1 MIIQRLFAVLY
12 MLAGLV
18 KAFPELE
25 SVAETLKLAAIAN
38 QGTWY
43 QGITFWLAEHG
54 AAVNILVGVV
64 LFGSGL
70 VLMLNPLWAT
80 LVIYGQLL
88 MMAIFVA
95 LLHHS
100 QPQVIFLDAL
110 FALAAFYMLHVQY
123 HRKPQPRTFPTRA
136 FSTPVTLPVPP
147 TSPPLE
153 DEYDVVIIGGGVSG
167 LTAATELTHKRVLV
181 LEKSPTFG
189 GNARYNTVSTLKFP
203 IAGVC
208 FQQPQPDSSMMRLLK
223 KIGLEQA
230 YKSNEKDTLVFFDTF
245 LLLRCLGEVILGFL
259 KYPAYLLK
267 LSVWGLTG
275 QLFLHA
281 IIGKPYVVAAK
292 QLGDPIFAELYTFLD
307 KFSPRSKHYPSLPWT
322 PDSAWSHE
330 HMALLDNLSLHD
342 YLFEPDKLGPL
353 PEHLQPPRKLGKLV
367 ENAVATTLRV
377 ECLDIH
383 DVSAYVGLHFLVGYL
398 RGNLVTLPGGNGGI
412 SAGLYDYLSGH
423 DTIRLQS
430 HAQLQAIT
438 PQPNGTLI
446 EVIVNGEL
454 NQVLARQVIWAAPKT
469 ELANWLP
476 ALPAEQLA
484 ALDQIRHED
493 YYLANVLLEKPLLS
507 HSFGGYLIEPDA
519 ANEPYSWCKAGTCL
533 VANWMDNQAGANVG
547 VLTLLKPTTRSERQG
562 RTAKNEFAALQQ
574 QTYVEIA
581 KVLRN
586 LGIPASMIEDIHIWY
601 WPAGLVTSVV
611 GQQAQGVFN
620 LARQPFKNIHFANQ
634 DSVGIGNIESAV
646 SAGLEAATAVKAAL
660 AQEFP
665 PIDFAANLEMSS

>member
-12 MLAGLV
+12 MLAGLA

-25 SVAETLKLAAIAN
+25 NVAEILKQAAIAN

-43 QGITFWLAEHG
+43 QGISIWLAEHG
-54 AAVNILVGVV
+54 AAVNIVAGVV

-70 VLMLNPLWAT
+70 VLMINPLWTT

-88 MMAIFVA
+88 MMAIFVI
-95 LLHHS
+95 LLHHA

-110 FALAAFYMLHVQY
+110 FALAALYMLHVQY
-123 HRKPQPRTFPTRA
+123 HRKPQPKTFPTRT
-136 FSTPVTLPVPP
+136 FSTAASAPETQA
-147 TSPPLE
+147 SAPLA

-167 LTAATELTHKRVLV
+167 LTAASELTHQRVLV

-189 GNARYNTVSTLKFP
+189 GNARYNTFNNLRFP

-208 FQQPQPDSSMMRLLK
+208 FQQPQPGSPMLRLLK
-223 KIGLEQA
+223 KIGLDQA

-245 LLLRCLGEVILGFL
+245 LLLRCLGEVTLGFL

-322 PDSAWSHE
+322 ADSAWSHE
-330 HMALLDNLSLHD
+330 QMALLDNLSLHD
-342 YLFEPDKLGPL
+342 YLFAPNKLGPL
-353 PEHLQPPRKLGKLV
+353 PEHLRPPRKLGKLV
-367 ENAVATTLRV
+367 ENAVTTTLRV

-412 SAGLYDYLSGH
+412 SAGLYHYLSNH
-423 DTIRLQS
+423 NNIRLQS
-430 HAQLQAIT
+430 QAQLQAIT
-438 PQPNGTLI
+438 SQSNGTLI
-446 EVIVNGEL
+446 EVSVNGERR
-454 NQVLARQVIWAAPKT
+454 QIMARQVIWAAPKT
-469 ELANWLP
+469 TLANWLP

-484 ALDQIRHED
+484 AIEQIRHED
-493 YYLANVLLEKPLLS
+493 YYLANVLLAKPLLG

-519 ANEPYSWCKAGTCL
+519 VNAPYSWCKAGTCL
-533 VANWMDNQAGANVG
+533 VANWMDSQAGAKVG

-562 RTAKNEFAALQQ
+562 RNAKDQFVALQQ

-581 KVLRN
+581 RVLRN
-586 LGIPASMIEDIHIWY
+586 QGIPASMIEDIQIWY

-620 LARQPFKNIHFANQ
+620 QARQPFKNIHFANQ
-634 DSVGIGNIESAV
+634 DSIGVGNIESAV
-646 SAGLEAATAVKAAL
+646 FAGLEAATAVKTAL
-660 AQEFP
+660 ALESTA
-665 PIDFAANLEMSS
+665 IDFAASLEVSS